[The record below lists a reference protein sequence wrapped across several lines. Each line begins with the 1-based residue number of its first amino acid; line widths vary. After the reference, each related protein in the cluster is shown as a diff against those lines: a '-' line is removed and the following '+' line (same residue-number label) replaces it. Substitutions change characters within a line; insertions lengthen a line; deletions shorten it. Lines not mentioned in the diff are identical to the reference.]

1 MGLRLE
7 VYNDN
12 FVGLIV
18 DFSFLEDYPNFY
30 SGDSV
35 DEAIAYFKLYKD
47 AATGRL
53 KQIDPFEA
61 SLDVVGIETDEAAEF
76 RAAVDKLIVSMDDET
91 ALANSILFPNWEAT
105 KSYIVGDRI
114 RYADILY
121 KCLTAHDAQES
132 WTPDVSPSL
141 WAKMLIDPEEP
152 GIPEWE
158 QPGATNGYSI
168 GDIVTHNG
176 IKYISLVENN
186 IWEPGAENTETLW
199 EVYEEGTAV

>member
-12 FVGLIV
+12 FVGLIA

-35 DEAIAYFKLYKD
+35 EEAITYFKLYKD
-47 AATGRL
+47 VATGRL

-76 RAAVDKLIVSMDDET
+76 RAAVDKLIISMDDET

-105 KSYIVGDRI
+105 KSYIAGDRI

-158 QPGATNGYSI
+158 QSGATNGYSI
-168 GDIVTHNG
+168 GDIVIHNG

-186 IWEPGAENTETLW
+186 TWEPGAQGTETLW
-199 EVYEEGTAV
+199 EIYEEGTAV